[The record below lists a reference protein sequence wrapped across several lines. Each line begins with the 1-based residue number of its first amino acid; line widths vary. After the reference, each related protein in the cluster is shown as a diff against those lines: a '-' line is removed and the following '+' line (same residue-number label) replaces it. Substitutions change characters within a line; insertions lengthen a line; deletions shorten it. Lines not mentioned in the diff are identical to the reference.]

1 MYDHFLILKHSFKT
15 TWTLSEDVCVQNKNK
30 KHKDHH
36 NNNMSKFNFNP
47 SLHMLL
53 VYYAEWSQDGAD
65 FSLQSGRDTDQ
76 TENWEWKSESYTRPV
91 QIQIYIYIYIYY
103 IYIHAHFFFQSLI
116 TDWQLAVFTQ
126 QNQTGRSNQNENLT
140 QDQSKYRNI
149 YIDTCTFFLSF
160 SFNLK
165 LLIDSMLSSL
175 NKTKL
180 AGQSKKT
187 KIMAL
192 SSFFL
197 QTKIKALSSFLVFL
211 VFFFKKRKVYEQQ
224 FAGFFIAQRY
234 RALPSV
240 MTGCVA
246 ATFTFGTGQRDHIPC
261 GSFN

>member
-91 QIQIYIYIYIYY
+91 QIQIYIYIIY
-103 IYIHAHFFFQSLI
+103 IYIYTCTFFLSVSNYRL
-116 TDWQLAVFTQ
+116 TACCLHSTKPNWQIKPNRQKLRLCPLFL
-126 QNQTGRSNQNENLT
+126 NQNLT

-149 YIDTCTFFLSF
+149 YRYMHLFFLFLSISNYWLTACCLHSTKPNWQVNPKRQKLWLCLLF
-160 SFNLK
+160 SYRQK
-165 LLIDSMLSSL
+165 LRLCLL
-175 NKTKL
+175 
-180 AGQSKKT
+180 
-187 KIMAL
+187 
-192 SSFFL
+192 F
-197 QTKIKALSSFLVFL
+197 
-211 VFFFKKRKVYEQQ
+211 
-224 FAGFFIAQRY
+224 
-234 RALPSV
+234 
-240 MTGCVA
+240 
-246 ATFTFGTGQRDHIPC
+246 
-261 GSFN
+261 

>member
-1 MYDHFLILKHSFKT
+1 MEIRILHKT
-15 TWTLSEDVCVQNKNK
+15 SPN
-30 KHKDHH
+30 
-36 NNNMSKFNFNP
+36 
-47 SLHMLL
+47 
-53 VYYAEWSQDGAD
+53 
-65 FSLQSGRDTDQ
+65 TD
-76 TENWEWKSESYTRPV
+76 
-91 QIQIYIYIYIYY
+91 IYIYIIYIYTCT
-103 IYIHAHFFFQSLI
+103 FFLSVSNYRL
-116 TDWQLAVFTQ
+116 TACCLHSTKPNWQIKPNRQKLRLCPLFL
-126 QNQTGRSNQNENLT
+126 NQNLT

-149 YIDTCTFFLSF
+149 YIDTCTFFFSF

-180 AGQSKKT
+180 ADQSKKTKIMALSSFFLQT

-240 MTGCVA
+240 MTGCVV